1 MGSRYMLDL
10 QFVLSTSVVGGLAG
24 WLIFGTLGAAALGA
38 LLGALAFLAT
48 VVYVVF
54 SDYSL

>member
-1 MGSRYMLDL
+1 MLIPFVL

-48 VVYVVF
+48 VVSVF